1 MFQILFKYWG
11 SSRLFKSKIYFARL
25 LTKFSMSE
33 LNVAK
38 IRLSK
43 DGFIYSGGNVVLI
56 IVK

>member
-1 MFQILFKYWG
+1 
-11 SSRLFKSKIYFARL
+11 
-25 LTKFSMSE
+25 MSE

-56 IVK
+56 IVKWLLGIIHKSVYVNLTEMGLCIIK